1 MSSVTADRTRRPV
14 LETPAPPRG
23 RPRHSR
29 LLLIGL
35 PIFAAFAAFGAI
47 VWLAYEHGTPGSA
60 IGEPPLVK
68 APAMAIKLAPDDPN
82 ASTVADQGDVRELLS
97 DRPAGQLEQLLP
109 PPEEPLVP
117 PPTGTS
123 PSPANEAT
131 APTTNLAQ
139 GSTAPT
145 DVTEPASPSGPEVAT
160 APTATAPSTEASTAT
175 APSTEAPTA
184 TAPSTEAPTAEAP
197 STEAPTAE
205 APSAQASAPVAEPP
219 SALTPDEKAPPEQAA
234 PAPSQEAEKT
244 LDALFAEITGSN
256 GSAPPASKTPADHTA
271 PAETPVA
278 TAPPASPPASQAV
291 QPPAVAP
298 APTAARQSTLSTT
311 PSTSQTEGTAIAS
324 GEPLRQPYEPTS
336 RAPAGQQSVDVQP
349 LPGPGPGSVATP
361 KGDYRIQLAAVRAEA
376 DARRAWDLFVVDLGP
391 VLSGQK
397 PIFER
402 AETANGVFYRVQV
415 GPFGTQQEA
424 ESLCDELKRRNA
436 SCFVL
441 RR

>member
-1 MSSVTADRTRRPV
+1 VPDPISSVTADRARRPV
-14 LETPAPPRG
+14 SETPPSAPSRG

-82 ASTVADQGDVRELLS
+82 ASTAADQGDVRELLS
-97 DRPAGQLEQLLP
+97 DRPADQLEQLLP

-117 PPTGTS
+117 PPTGA
-123 PSPANEAT
+123 SPAPVNAAT

-145 DVTEPASPSGPEVAT
+145 DVTAPASPSGSESAT
-160 APTATAPSTEASTAT
+160 T
-175 APSTEAPTA
+175 
-184 TAPSTEAPTAEAP
+184 PSTEAPTAEAP
-197 STEAPTAE
+197 SSETSTAE
-205 APSAQASAPVAEPP
+205 ASSAQVPAPVAEPP
-219 SALTPDEKAPPEQAA
+219 PALAPDEKAPPEQAS
-234 PAPSQEAEKT
+234 PAASQEAEKT
-244 LDALFAEITGSN
+244 LNALFAEITGSN
-256 GSAPPASKTPADHTA
+256 SSAPPPAKTSADHTTPAETRVAVAPPVPPPASKAV
-271 PAETPVA
+271 E
-278 TAPPASPPASQAV
+278 PPP
-291 QPPAVAP
+291 VAP
-298 APTAARQSTLSTT
+298 APTAAQQSTLPAA
-311 PSTSQTEGTAIAS
+311 PSRSQPEATAIAS
-324 GEPLRQPYEPTS
+324 GEPMRLTPDQSPPTADQS
-336 RAPAGQQSVDVQP
+336 PPPTAGQRSANLATSPAPASV
-349 LPGPGPGSVATP
+349 SVAAP

-376 DARRAWDLFVVDLGP
+376 DARRAWDLFLVDLGP